1 MVAAPNPMPDPRAIL
16 RDHVAPILPPG
27 YRAILILFDEGPCVP
42 GVSSETPVSMAATS
56 AGFDVPDILRS
67 VADMAEKMG
76 PDRD

>member
-1 MVAAPNPMPDPRAIL
+1 MVAASNPTPDPRAL
-16 RDHVAPILPPG
+16 LKDHLVPHIPPG
-27 YRAILILFDEGPCVP
+27 YRAILIIFDEGPCVP

-76 PDRD
+76 PNRD